1 MKAVVLNY
9 RGSHKQQTNK
19 QMLVKVDGV
28 DTKPAAAKLVGK
40 TVTYTTISGR
50 KISGKISA
58 PHGGKGVVRVIFADK
73 GLPGQALGQPVV
85 VE

>member
-9 RGSHKQQTNK
+9 RGSHKQHHEK
-19 QMLVKVDGV
+19 QMLIKVEGI
-28 DTKPAAAKLVGK
+28 DTKDAAQKLVGK
-40 TVTYTTISGR
+40 TATWTTPSGK

-58 PHGGKGVVRVIFADK
+58 PHGDKGVVRVIFSEK
-73 GLPGQALGQPVV
+73 GLPGQAIGTTID